1 MTIHDAIIPVPG
13 GSAPT
18 AAAPPRRRK
27 PGRPARISRAII
39 LRTSLQILDQTTV
52 DDFMVKSV
60 AELLGTSSMAIYRY
74 FPSRDALLGAVA
86 DELCRTFHA
95 PRAAATWQDTVTRW
109 LWALE
114 RHADRHPAMLYVLSL
129 NGRVSREWVRLTIPI
144 TNLMVERAGLRDK
157 QLTIAM
163 YLFGVTAFSILR
175 AIADIRAT
183 HAGHLLPRIADV
195 TTDDREVQVL
205 RQTRLR
211 ALGKREAIE
220 ALIEQY
226 VAGVEL
232 LRRRAEGR
240 TRRCAAPARHARRA

>member
-1 MTIHDAIIPVPG
+1 MPA

-86 DELCRTFHA
+86 DEVCRMFHA
-95 PRAAATWQDTVTRW
+95 PREAATWQDTVTRW

-114 RHADRHPAMLYVLSL
+114 RHADRHPSMLYVLGL
-129 NGRVSREWVRLTIPI
+129 NGRVSREWVRLTIPL
-144 TNLMVERAGLRDK
+144 TTLMSERAGLRGK

-163 YLFGVTAFSILR
+163 YLFGVTAFSMLR
-175 AIADIRAT
+175 AIADHRAA

-195 TTDDREVQVL
+195 TTDVREVQLL

-211 ALGKREAIE
+211 ALGKREALE
-220 ALIEQY
+220 ALVAQY

-232 LRRRAEGR
+232 LLRRRDEGRSRRRA
-240 TRRCAAPARHARRA
+240 